1 MPYLCI
7 AVIEYSE
14 QVGVYLQA
22 APKNGDIKS
31 LYVFIKTM
39 VIQSKNNLILCIV
52 YYSILFLLVYR

>member
-14 QVGVYLQA
+14 HVGVNLQV
-22 APKNGDIKS
+22 APKNGDMKS
-31 LYVFIKTM
+31 LYVFMRYM